1 MDTATATE
9 PLVIENLA
17 VEYRTKGR
25 AFVRAVAGVDLTVGR
40 GEIVG
45 LVGESGCGK
54 STVAKAV
61 VGIVPPA
68 EGAIRY
74 RGETVA
80 PLRSQGKR
88 PASQRNLQMVF
99 QEPASSLNPRRSIGS
114 QIEDALRFATDL
126 PEEQWPERIREL
138 VDLVGLP
145 KTAPDSYPHQFSGG
159 QKQRACIARAL
170 AAEPVVLVADEAIS
184 SLDASAQAQIA
195 ELLVSLVKRLDIG
208 LLFISHDLSVVGEI
222 CDRIAVMYL
231 GKIVEI
237 GLPEQVW
244 HEPRHPY
251 TRALM
256 RSVPT
261 IERDSFPESLEGEV
275 PDPANPP
282 PGCRFHTRCAFV
294 HDRCRSEEP
303 PLIDLQGGACQSACW
318 LQSPDAEVDL
328 AELARASGH
337 D

>member
-1 MDTATATE
+1 VETAQN
-9 PLVIENLA
+9 PLVVDNLA

-25 AFVRAVAGVDLTVGR
+25 QHVRAVAGVDLSVGR

-74 RGETVA
+74 RGDEVV
-80 PLRSQGKR
+80 PLKRSGKR

-99 QEPASSLNPRRSIGS
+99 QEPASSLNPRRSIGA

-126 PEEQWPERIREL
+126 PEEDWPERIREL

-145 KTAPDSYPHQFSGG
+145 KSAPDSYPHQFSGG

-195 ELLVSLVKRLDIG
+195 DLLVSLVRRLDIG
-208 LLFISHDLSVVGEI
+208 LLFISHDLSVIGEI

-231 GKIVEI
+231 GKIVEL
-237 GLPEQVW
+237 GLPEQIW

-256 RSVPT
+256 RSVPS
-261 IERDSFPESLEGEV
+261 IQRDSFPDSLEGEV

-282 PGCRFHTRCAFV
+282 PGCRFHTRCEFV
-294 HDRCRSEEP
+294 FDRCRTEEP
-303 PLIDLQGGACQSACW
+303 PLIPLPGGRCEAACW
-318 LQSPDAEVDL
+318 LQSPDDEVDL
-328 AELARASGH
+328 DELSASGAIE
-337 D
+337 

>member
-1 MDTATATE
+1 METAE
-9 PLVIENLA
+9 SPLVIENLA
-17 VEYRTKGR
+17 VEYRSKGR
-25 AFVRAVAGVDLTVGR
+25 QRVRAVAGVDLVVGR
-40 GEIVG
+40 GEILG

-74 RGETVA
+74 RGESVV
-80 PLRSQGKR
+80 PLKRSGKR

-114 QIEDALRFATDL
+114 QIEDALRFSTDM
-126 PEEQWPERIREL
+126 PERDWPERIREL
-138 VDLVGLP
+138 VELVGLP
-145 KTAPDSYPHQFSGG
+145 KNAPDCYPHQFSGG

-195 ELLVSLVKRLDIG
+195 ALLVSLVRRLDIG

-237 GLPEQVW
+237 GLPGQLW

-256 RSVPT
+256 RSVPS
-261 IERDSFPESLEGEV
+261 IQRDSFPASLEGEV

-282 PGCRFHTRCAFV
+282 AGCRFHTRCEFAI
-294 HDRCRSEEP
+294 DRCRSEEP
-303 PLIDLQGGACQSACW
+303 SLTSLEGGACLAACW
-318 LQSPDAEVDL
+318 LQAPGDEVDL
-328 AELARASGH
+328 DQLSNSEAVT
-337 D
+337 